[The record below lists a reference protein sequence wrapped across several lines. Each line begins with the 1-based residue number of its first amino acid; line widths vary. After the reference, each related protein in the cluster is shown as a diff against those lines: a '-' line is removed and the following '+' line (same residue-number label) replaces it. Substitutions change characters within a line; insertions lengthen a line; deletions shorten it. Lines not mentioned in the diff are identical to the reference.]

1 MYNSKC
7 CHRLKYWNDTVYKA
21 KYNVSS
27 SKCINM
33 SDAITTYRNRLVDS
47 NLKSKNWY
55 IPNKKKRLENWVYM
69 TTSQIDW
76 SIYLGV

>member
-27 SKCINM
+27 SKWINM

-47 NLKSKNWY
+47 NLKFLKTDRF
-55 IPNKKKRLENWVYM
+55 PTKKRLENWVYM

-76 SIYLGV
+76 